1 MSTCVI
7 DTSALIA
14 YLKGEPGE
22 AAVEEWL
29 VRGAAVSALTIQ
41 ELVSK
46 IVQGGGTKDDAVATA
61 DELGTPVHDLTQ
73 PLAIEVGAMI
83 TVTKPK
89 GLSHGDRACLSLAKQ
104 LGVPAVTADR
114 AWSDIADV
122 LGVEIM
128 RVR

>member
-1 MSTCVI
+1 
-7 DTSALIA
+7 LIA